1 MTLDGAALNAAAIV
15 VGSLLGLVAGDKL
28 GESFRELAIRATGL
42 VAALIGVEMVFP
54 VSRPV
59 SLLLAVVL
67 GAWIGELWHIDVG
80 WEMLGRWAENK
91 IGRGGFSRGFV
102 TATLIFD
109 IGAMAILGSIQAG
122 TGHTPTIL
130 AAKAIMDGITAM
142 VLAATLGWGVM
153 GSAVVTLLHEGSI
166 SLLAHQLVAV
176 LSSRAMSD
184 FIAVGGLLVAGIG
197 RNLFASKTM
206 LKVPNLMPAMVL
218 AVGLGWMGLA
228 RILPLFSAPPFEIL
242 RHRSPRVGNR
252 HGRAGV
258 VIVVN
263 SGVAIVEGGWRGKR
277 RRYAWGAAA
286 ARAKAVEGARV
297 VRRPGLSRRWH
308 GGREAALATPWHDAR
323 YWGIQV
329 FDHLR
334 GRRATRGR
342 VGNVFVVWS
351 RCDCL
356 GGSRGRLW
364 RLAGHGAAAS
374 ATGPSDA
381 RVIGQ

>member
-1 MTLDGAALNAAAIV
+1 MTLDGAALNAAAIL

-28 GESFRELAIRATGL
+28 GESFRDLAIRATGL

-80 WEMLGRWAENK
+80 LELLGRWAENK

-109 IGAMAILGSIQAG
+109 IAAMLILGSIQAG

-153 GSAVVTLLHEGSI
+153 GSAVVTLLYEGGI

-176 LSSRAMSD
+176 LPSRVMSD

-197 RNLFASKTM
+197 LNLFANKTL

-228 RILPLFSAPPFEIL
+228 LHIAFL
-242 RHRSPRVGNR
+242 
-252 HGRAGV
+252 
-258 VIVVN
+258 
-263 SGVAIVEGGWRGKR
+263 
-277 RRYAWGAAA
+277 
-286 ARAKAVEGARV
+286 
-297 VRRPGLSRRWH
+297 
-308 GGREAALATPWHDAR
+308 
-323 YWGIQV
+323 
-329 FDHLR
+329 
-334 GRRATRGR
+334 
-342 VGNVFVVWS
+342 
-351 RCDCL
+351 
-356 GGSRGRLW
+356 
-364 RLAGHGAAAS
+364 
-374 ATGPSDA
+374 
-381 RVIGQ
+381 